1 MQEYPPH
8 LPKEI
13 DEIPNDNKLPVLKN
27 YINGEFV
34 SPKSKKYIQNLNP
47 ATDSVISYIPRSQK
61 EDVVEACKAA
71 KESFLKGSWADL
83 DEETRA
89 KYLNKIADKIEENFE
104 KFVKAE
110 SEDTGKPETLART
123 VDIPRAISN
132 FRFFAT
138 AIVQQ
143 ETGCHYMGKK
153 TLNYTIRRPVGV
165 CALISPWN
173 LPIYLL
179 SWKVAPALACGNSIV
194 CKTSEFTPSTA
205 HLLAEIMD
213 QVGIPKGVFNLVHG
227 FGRECGQA
235 LTEDDN
241 VYLVSFTGGTSTGEH
256 VAKTASSKFK
266 KLSLELGGKN
276 SMVIFDDC
284 DFEKAVQLAKRAAF
298 SNSGQICL
306 CTSRIFVQEG
316 IYEKFKEEFYKTVSQ
331 IKVGDPSEKDTVMG
345 PLISKEHRSKIEFYV
360 DLAKKEGGKVLFGGK
375 RPQIE
380 GKCSN
385 GAFYEPTI
393 LTDLDAFKSRISQE
407 EIFGCVVSLYK
418 FKTQEEV
425 IEMVNCVKYGLCSS
439 VLTTNLNI
447 AHKLSD
453 KLQVGMVWVNCWLLR
468 DLRTPFGGVKDSG
481 VGKEGGKYSLEFYS
495 EDKNICID
503 L

>member
-1 MQEYPPH
+1 MQEYPAN
-8 LPKEI
+8 LPKPV
-13 DEIPNDNKLPVLKN
+13 DEIPNECKIAVLKN

-34 SPKSKKYIQNLNP
+34 EPSSKKYIENLNP
-47 ATDSVISYIPRSQK
+47 ATDEIISYIPRSQK
-61 EDVVEACKAA
+61 QDVVEACKKA
-71 KESFLKGSWADL
+71 KESFIKGSWADL

-89 KYLNKIADKIEENFE
+89 KFLNKIADKIEENFE

-110 SEDTGKPETLART
+110 SEDTGKPDTLART
-123 VDIPRAISN
+123 VDIPRAIAN

-153 TLNYTIRRPVGV
+153 ALNYTVRRPVGV

-179 SWKVAPALACGNSIV
+179 SWKIAPALACGNSIV

-205 HLLAEIMD
+205 NLLAEIIHEI
-213 QVGIPKGVFNLVHG
+213 GLPKGVFNLVHG
-227 FGRECGQA
+227 YGRECGQA
-235 LTEDDN
+235 LTEDEN
-241 VYLVSFTGGTSTGEH
+241 VHLVSFTGGTQTGVQ
-256 VAKTASSKFK
+256 VAKTASSQFK

-276 SMVIFDDC
+276 SMVIFEDC
-284 DFEKAVQLAKRAAF
+284 DFEKALNLAKRAAF

-316 IYEKFKEEFYKTVSQ
+316 IYEKFKEEFCKIVST
-331 IKVGDPSEKDTVMG
+331 IKVGDPKDKDTQMG
-345 PLISKEHRSKIEFYV
+345 PLISKEHRSKIDFYV
-360 DLAKKEGGKVLFGGK
+360 ELAKKEGGKVIHGGK
-375 RPQIE
+375 IP
-380 GKCSN
+380 KDYSSK

-393 LTDLDAFKSRISQE
+393 LSDLDPFKSRISQE
-407 EIFGCVVSLYK
+407 EIFGCVVSIYP
-418 FKTQEEV
+418 FKNQDDV

-439 VLTTNLNI
+439 VLTSNLNI